1 MSAGWLTVL
10 LAVLGYGLGSIN
22 SALLVCRLLGLDDI
36 RRHGSGNA
44 GMTNMLRIY
53 GKKAGALTASGDLLK
68 AIAAVLAAR
77 AVMLAAGS
85 ALPFDPGYLCGLF
98 VLIGHIWPVFFAFRG
113 GKGVIG
119 AGRHPAGR
127 PDRFRAF
134 WLCAAVIVFWIRH
147 TISLVSITAAIL
159 VTPLTLAIDLVEGVN
174 PFWDTLFALLFALLV
189 IVSHRENIRRLQT
202 HKEGPLW
209 PDEKRE
215 DGNLK
220 WVLICAGAAERSS
233 WSGPCSFPVRPSG
246 VFFLQHRD
254 TGDEQQEQR
263 DHQRA
268 DHQPERCPWLAA
280 IRKIPHQSRD
290 SPK

>member
-10 LAVLGYGLGSIN
+10 LVVLGYGLGSIN

-77 AVMLAAGS
+77 AVTLAAGS

-98 VLIGHIWPVFFAFRG
+98 VLVGHIWPVFFAFRG
-113 GKGVIG
+113 GKGVMPVLGVILLVDPIVFVLL
-119 AGRHPAGR
+119 AV
-127 PDRFRAF
+127 
-134 WLCAAVIVFWIRH
+134 AAIIVFWIRH

-159 VTPLTLAIDLVEGVN
+159 VTPLTLAIDLLEGVN
-174 PFWDTLFALLFALLV
+174 PFWDTLFALLFAMLV

-209 PDEKRE
+209 PDEKSQ
-215 DGNLK
+215 D
-220 WVLICAGAAERSS
+220 
-233 WSGPCSFPVRPSG
+233 
-246 VFFLQHRD
+246 
-254 TGDEQQEQR
+254 
-263 DHQRA
+263 
-268 DHQPERCPWLAA
+268 
-280 IRKIPHQSRD
+280 RKP
-290 SPK
+290 